1 MKIKL
6 NNNKMDI
13 AIMTTFLIIILS
25 YVSIYIGKNMWKNVE
40 LYTPSWGTQES
51 IIVFIYLFIIFLYIN
66 YVFTQRI
73 RNLDK
78 FLYISTSIVFA
89 FVIFSLSES
98 TTEEAFILGSI
109 VLFLLIC
116 SIFLAFIYKTNNS
129 KLLSVSP
136 MIIFLYFYAW
146 LVQTNDNYVD

>member
-1 MKIKL
+1 
-6 NNNKMDI
+6 MDI

-51 IIVFIYLFIIFLYIN
+51 ITVFIYLFIIFLYIN
-66 YVFTQRI
+66 YLFTHRI
-73 RNLDK
+73 INLDK
-78 FLYISTSIVFA
+78 FLYVATNIVFA

-98 TTEEAFILGSI
+98 TTGEAFILGSI

-116 SIFLAFIYKTNNS
+116 SILLAFIYKTNNS

-136 MIIFLYFYAW
+136 MMLELSQPTTYNERQI
-146 LVQTNDNYVD
+146 